1 MGHKGGQD
9 FARIGWG
16 GSRAQWVLSLY
27 DSPYSSALGFP
38 ASLWLPSLGTHSW
51 STYGLLKGCLPP
63 ARPRRCP
70 LEMVAAWECGW
81 GPLGRWLLDRS
92 LSVELLGSFPGP
104 RPMTGCLRML
114 PIIRLTEHKGATL
127 GLSRPDAW
135 DGCTGALGPHHRGQG
150 HTGVERAALTRRNE
164 NHFLQPHR
172 RQRQRKTTR
181 GSSPQARAGHPS

>member
-1 MGHKGGQD
+1 
-9 FARIGWG
+9 
-16 GSRAQWVLSLY
+16 
-27 DSPYSSALGFP
+27 
-38 ASLWLPSLGTHSW
+38 
-51 STYGLLKGCLPP
+51 
-63 ARPRRCP
+63 
-70 LEMVAAWECGW
+70 MVAAWECGW
-81 GPLGRWLLDRS
+81 GPLGQRLLDRS

-172 RQRQRKTTR
+172 RQREKNDQGLIPSGKGRPPLLSPETRPRRPRRPPRCQQWR
-181 GSSPQARAGHPS
+181 GSNRGGGNILELWRGAKPLASRNICSGETPTARPAAPTVCN